1 MKNEEQIY
9 EEISNIFS
17 GNRIPCGQAAPILQ
31 PEAGGRGRLR
41 ADRFEIR
48 LSGGNIRGN
57 KEKMEAAFH
66 ALYAQ
71 AEEQL
76 AEVDFTPYAEVLFVS
91 KSVGTIIASAYAQKL
106 EEAGM
111 AADIRHILYTPLEA
125 TYTFAPKHAVAFI
138 GTADP
143 WSDVPAVI
151 QMSEAQGVPMHVYEN
166 ANHSLETSDTMQ
178 NLKILQDVMEKTK
191 AII

>member
-1 MKNEEQIY
+1 MKKLAIFFPGIGYHADKPLLYYSRKLAGEAGYEQIVLKY
-9 EEISNIFS
+9 DY
-17 GNRIPCGQAAPILQ
+17 QA
-31 PEAGGRGRLR
+31 
-41 ADRFEIR
+41 
-48 LSGGNIRGN
+48 GNIRGN
-57 KEKMEAAFH
+57 KAKMEAAFH

-71 AEEQL
+71 AEAQL
-76 AEVDFTPYAEVLFVS
+76 ADVDFSSYEEMLFVS

-106 EEAGM
+106 EEAGTK
-111 AADIRHILYTPLEA
+111 AELRHILYTPLEA
-125 TYTFAPKHAVAFI
+125 TYTFVPKHAVAFI

-151 QMSEAQGVPMHVYEN
+151 RMSEAQGVPMHVYEN

>member
-1 MKNEEQIY
+1 MTKLAIFFPGIGYHVDKPLLYYSRKLAGEAGYEQIALKY
-9 EEISNIFS
+9 DY
-17 GNRIPCGQAAPILQ
+17 QA
-31 PEAGGRGRLR
+31 
-41 ADRFEIR
+41 
-48 LSGGNIRGN
+48 GNIRGN

-76 AEVDFTPYAEVLFVS
+76 AGVDVTAYAKVLFVS

-106 EEAGM
+106 EEAGT
-111 AADIRHILYTPLEA
+111 AVEIRHILYTPLEA
-125 TYTFAPKHAVAFI
+125 TYTFVPKHAAAFI

-151 QMSEAQGVPMHVYEN
+151 RMSEAQGVPMHVYEN

>member
-1 MKNEEQIY
+1 MKKLA
-9 EEISNIFS
+9 IFFPGIGYHADKPLLYYS
-17 GNRIPCGQAAPILQ
+17 RKLAG
-31 PEAGGRGRLR
+31 EAG
-41 ADRFEIR
+41 
-48 LSGGNIRGN
+48 
-57 KEKMEAAFH
+57 
-66 ALYAQ
+66 Y
-71 AEEQL
+71 EQL
-76 AEVDFTPYAEVLFVS
+76 AEVDFTAYAEVLFVS

-111 AADIRHILYTPLEA
+111 AADLRHILYTPLEA
-125 TYTFAPKHAVAFI
+125 TYTFAPKHAAAFI

-151 QMSEAQGVPMHVYEN
+151 RMSEAQGVPMHVYEN
-166 ANHSLETSDTMQ
+166 ANHSLETEDTLQ

>member
-1 MKNEEQIY
+1 MKKLA
-9 EEISNIFS
+9 IFFPGIGYHADKPLLYYS
-17 GNRIPCGQAAPILQ
+17 RKL
-31 PEAGGRGRLR
+31 AGGAGYESIALKYDYQ
-41 ADRFEIR
+41 A
-48 LSGGNIRGN
+48 GNIRGN

-76 AEVDFTPYAEVLFVS
+76 AEVDFTAYAEVLFVS

-106 EEAGM
+106 EQAGTTVE
-111 AADIRHILYTPLEA
+111 IRHILYTPLEA

>member
-1 MKNEEQIY
+1 MIFNKRNNKKNNAI
-9 EEISNIFS
+9 II
-17 GNRIPCGQAAPILQ
+17 GC
-31 PEAGGRGRLR
+31 GRLGSR
-41 ADRFEIR
+41 TAGELSLDDWDVVVMDNNRDAFR
-48 LSGGNIRGN
+48 LLPSFFGGST
-57 KEKMEAAFH
+57 
-66 ALYAQ
+66 LQ
-71 AEEQL
+71 ANATDIE
-76 AEVDFTPYAEVLFVS
+76 
-91 KSVGTIIASAYAQKL
+91 KL
-106 EEAGM
+106 EEAGT
-111 AADIRHILYTPLEA
+111 AVEIRHILYTPLEA